1 MKILVNWLLSALAIF
16 IASEIIPGFTVDSFT
31 TAMIVALILGIV
43 NAVIKPILVILTL
56 PINILSLGL
65 FTFVINAIMILLVD
79 YLVTGFTVEGFL
91 PALIAAFILWLISI
105 VLHIVAFPVKA
116 I

>member
-16 IASEIIPGFTVDSFT
+16 IASEVIPGFNVDNFT
-31 TAMIVALILGIV
+31 TALIVALILGIV

-65 FTFVINAIMILLVD
+65 FTFVINALMILLVD
-79 YLVTGFTVEGFL
+79 YLVTGFSVEGFL
-91 PALIAAFILWLISI
+91 PALIGAFILWIISL
-105 VLHIVAFPVKA
+105 VLHIAAFPVKA